1 MEIAVIGT
9 GYVGLVA
16 GTCFAEMG
24 HTVVCVDR
32 DQSKID
38 VLRSGGV
45 PIYEPHLKEL
55 IASNA
60 KKKRLRFSTELED
73 SVADREVVFIAVGT
87 PQADDGSADV
97 SAVMAVAEAVAKALK
112 GPALLVTK
120 STVPVG
126 TADQIRALVQN
137 HAQVPVDVVSNPEFM
152 KEGAAI
158 EDFMKP
164 DRIIIGTDNE
174 NAREVM
180 SDLYAP
186 FNRTSNRIVFM
197 DNRSA
202 EMTKYVSNCMLATRI
217 SFMNEM
223 ANLAEQLG
231 ADINRVRL
239 GVGADHRIGSSFLF
253 PGVGYGGSCFPKD
266 ISALRYLGEQAGQPM
281 TMLRSVMDVNA
292 RQKTVLVDKIVER
305 FGEDLAG
312 MTFGVWGLAFKPQTD
327 DMREAPSVQIVNGLL
342 ARGARIRGTDP
353 EAMATAQG
361 IFKERI
367 ELVEDP
373 YACIDGADALVLV
386 TEWHEYRR
394 PDFRRIRRLLKQPYV
409 FDGRNQYNPKT
420 MRQMGFIYECIGRP
434 TSDPAAA

>member
-1 MEIAVIGT
+1 MDIAVIGT

-24 HTVVCVDR
+24 HRVVCVDR
-32 DQSKID
+32 DRSKID
-38 VLRSGGV
+38 ILLSGGV

-60 KKKRLRFSTELED
+60 KKGRLTFSTELED
-73 SVADREVVFIAVGT
+73 NVAHKEAVFIAVGT
-87 PQADDGSADV
+87 PQSDDGSADV
-97 SAVMAVAEAVAKALK
+97 SAVMAVTKAVAQALK

-126 TADQIRALVQN
+126 TADAIRKVVAE
-137 HAQVPVDVVSNPEFM
+137 HAEVPIDVVSNPEFM

-164 DRIIIGTDNE
+164 DRIIIGTESDH
-174 NAREVM
+174 AREVM

-223 ANLAEQLG
+223 ANLAERLG

-239 GVGADHRIGSSFLF
+239 GVGADPRIGPSFLF

-266 ISALRYLGEQAGQPM
+266 ISALRYLGENTGQEM

-292 RQKTVLVDKIVER
+292 RQKTVLVDKIVQQ
-305 FGEDLAG
+305 FGEDLTG
-312 MTFGVWGLAFKPQTD
+312 LTFGIWGLAFKPQTD
-327 DMREAPSVQIVNGLL
+327 DMREAPAVQIVNGLL
-342 ARGARIRGTDP
+342 ARGAKIRGTDP
-353 EAMATAQG
+353 EALPTARG
-361 IFKERI
+361 IFEDRI

-373 YACIDGADALVLV
+373 YACIDGADALILV

-394 PDFRRIRRLLKQPYV
+394 PDFRRIRTLLKQPYV
-409 FDGRNQYNPKT
+409 FDGRNQYNPKI
-420 MRQMGFIYECIGRP
+420 MREMGFNYACIGRP
-434 TSDPAAA
+434 TS

>member
-1 MEIAVIGT
+1 MDIAVIGT

-32 DQSKID
+32 DKSKID
-38 VLRSGGV
+38 VLLSGGV

-55 IASNA
+55 IAVNA
-60 KKKRLRFSTELED
+60 KKKRLSFSTELEAN
-73 SVADREVVFIAVGT
+73 VANKEAVFIAVGT
-87 PQADDGSADV
+87 PQSEDGSADV
-97 SAVMAVAEAVAKALK
+97 SAVMSVAEAVAKALRS
-112 GPALLVTK
+112 PALMVTK
-120 STVPVG
+120 STVPIG
-126 TADQIRALVQN
+126 TADRIREIVKK

-164 DRIIIGTDNE
+164 DRIIIGSESE

-202 EMTKYVSNCMLATRI
+202 EMAKYVSNCMLATRI

-239 GVGADHRIGSSFLF
+239 GVGADPRIGPSFLF

-266 ISALRYLGEQAGQPM
+266 ISALRYLGEQAGREM

-292 RQKTVLVDKIVER
+292 RQKTVLVDKIVKQ
-305 FGEDLAG
+305 FGEDLSG
-312 MTFGVWGLAFKPQTD
+312 LTFGIWGLAFKPQTD
-327 DMREAPSVQIVNGLL
+327 DMREAPAVQIINGLL
-342 ARGARIRGTDP
+342 ERGATVRGTDP
-353 EAMATAQG
+353 EAMETAKG
-361 IFKERI
+361 IFEDRI
-367 ELVEDP
+367 ALVEDP

-394 PDFRRIRRLLKQPYV
+394 PDFRRIMSLLKQPYV

-420 MRQMGFIYECIGRP
+420 MSEMGFRYECIGRP
-434 TSDPAAA
+434 TNES

>member
-1 MEIAVIGT
+1 MDIAVIGT

-32 DQSKID
+32 DASKID
-38 VLRSGGV
+38 ILKSGGV
-45 PIYEPHLKEL
+45 PIFEPHLKEL

-60 KKKRLRFSTELED
+60 KKNRLSFSTDLES
-73 SVADREVVFIAVGT
+73 SVAHKEAVFIAVGT
-87 PQADDGSADV
+87 PQSDDGSADV
-97 SAVMAVAEAVAKALK
+97 SAVMAVTKAVAHALK

-126 TADQIRALVQN
+126 TADQIRAIIAE
-137 HAQVPVDVVSNPEFM
+137 HAEVPIDVVSNPEFM

-164 DRIIIGTDNE
+164 DRIIIGSESE

-202 EMTKYVSNCMLATRI
+202 EMAKYVSNCMLATRI

-223 ANLAEQLG
+223 ANLAERLG
-231 ADINRVRL
+231 ADINKVRL
-239 GVGADHRIGSSFLF
+239 GVGADSRIGASFLF

-266 ISALRYLGEQAGQPM
+266 ISALRYLGEQSGHDM
-281 TMLRSVMDVNA
+281 TMLRSVMEVNA
-292 RQKTVLVDKIVER
+292 RQKVVMVDKVVER
-305 FGEDLAG
+305 FGEDLSG
-312 MTFGVWGLAFKPQTD
+312 LTFGIWGLAFKPQTD
-327 DMREAPSVQIVNGLL
+327 DMREAPSVQIINGLL
-342 ARGARIRGTDP
+342 ARGATVRGSDP
-353 EAMATAQG
+353 EAMITAKS
-361 IFKERI
+361 IFEDRI

-373 YACIDGADALVLV
+373 YACIDGADALLLV

-394 PDFRRIRRLLKQPYV
+394 PDFRRIKKLLKQPNV

-420 MRQMGFIYECIGRP
+420 MADMGFNYACIGRP
-434 TSDPAAA
+434 SRG

>member
-1 MEIAVIGT
+1 MDIAVIGT

-32 DQSKID
+32 DRSKID
-38 VLRSGGV
+38 VLLSGGV

-60 KKKRLRFSTELED
+60 KKKRLRFSTELD
-73 SVADREVVFIAVGT
+73 SSVAHAEAVFIAVGT
-87 PQADDGSADV
+87 PQSDDGSADV

-126 TADQIRALVQN
+126 TADQIRAIAKK
-137 HAQVPVDVVSNPEFM
+137 HAEVPVEVVSNPEFM

-164 DRIIIGTDNE
+164 DRIIVGSDSE
-174 NAREVM
+174 HAREVM

-223 ANLAEQLG
+223 ANLAEALG
-231 ADINRVRL
+231 ADINKVRL
-239 GVGADHRIGSSFLF
+239 GVGADSRIGASFLF

-266 ISALRYLGEQAGQPM
+266 ISALRYLGEQSGHDM
-281 TMLRSVMDVNA
+281 TILRSVMDVNA
-292 RQKTVLVDKIVER
+292 RQKTVLVDKVVAR
-305 FGEDLAG
+305 FGEDLSG
-312 MTFGVWGLAFKPQTD
+312 LTFGAWGLAFKPQTD
-327 DMREAPSVQIVNGLL
+327 DMREAPAVQIINGLL
-342 ARGARIRGTDP
+342 ERGATIRGTDP
-353 EAMATAQG
+353 EALATAKS
-361 IFKERI
+361 IFEDRI
-367 ELVEDP
+367 TLVEDP
-373 YACIDGADALVLV
+373 YECIDGADALLLI

-394 PDFRRIRRLLKQPYV
+394 PDFRRIKKLLRQPYV

-420 MRQMGFIYECIGRP
+420 MNDMGFVYECIGRP
-434 TSDPAAA
+434 TNGDPT